1 MHSKELGI
9 VWCLW
14 IMAWRI
20 ETLCYAG
27 IPFTPDWIR
36 LTLESK
42 AVYARNSRA
51 ITYSKSVRSYG
62 IQMDSVF

>member
-27 IPFTPDWIR
+27 IPFTPDWMR
-36 LTLESK
+36 LTLGH
-42 AVYARNSRA
+42 ARSSRA